1 MPGRL
6 HHVGRI
12 LLNPFLSRTVEKTRL
27 SGKGIKNQVLTLL
40 RSDDVEPA
48 METLCGLPPRKVVSP
63 LFSFLYHHDLKVR
76 WRAVEAMGLVV
87 ARLAHEDK
95 ESARVV
101 MRRLMWNLNDESGGI
116 GWGSPEAM
124 GAILVRHEGL
134 AEEYA
139 HVLMSYTRGDGNY
152 LEHEILQRGLLWGI
166 GRLAEVR
173 PWLLTG
179 FECSLAPYLRSRD
192 AAARGLAA
200 RAAGILGIVSA
211 RPTLLELTGDKAPI
225 ETLMHGMVVHLR
237 VADLAKEALERL
249 EMTSTARGFKKRNGD
264 GE

>member
-1 MPGRL
+1 M
-6 HHVGRI
+6 
-12 LLNPFLSRTVEKTRL
+12 SRTVEKTRL
-27 SGKGIKNQVLTLL
+27 SGRGLKHQVLTLL

-48 METLCGLPPRKVVSP
+48 METLCGLPLRKVVSP

-87 ARLAHEDK
+87 ARLADEDQ

-124 GAILVRHEGL
+124 GAVLVRHEGL

-139 HVLMSYTRGDGNY
+139 HVLMSYTREDGNY
-152 LEHEILQRGLLWGI
+152 LEHEILQRGLLLGI

-173 PWLLTG
+173 PRLLTDA
-179 FECSLAPYLRSRD
+179 ERLLVPYLRSPD
-192 AAARGLAA
+192 AAVRGLAA
-200 RAAGILGIVSA
+200 RVVGVLGIVSA
-211 RPTLLELTGDKAPI
+211 RPVLLELTGDKASI
-225 ETLMHGMVVHLR
+225 ETFMHGTVVHLR

-249 EMTSTARGFKKRNGD
+249 EMK
-264 GE
+264 